1 MNIQKNKGISLLEIL
16 LVLGIIVLLVLVIV
30 PNLSKFHK
38 QQVLKNTTE
47 DVISLI
53 NEARN
58 NTISSLNSSNYGIR
72 FYENKVEM
80 FAGITYISPIKEI
93 QFDNVVLIPNDGI
106 NLSGGGDDIMFERI
120 TGNTNQ
126 YGTILIQL
134 ESDSERQNTIT
145 VNKLGIV
152 STN

>member
-16 LVLGIIVLLVLVIV
+16 LVLGIIVLLVIVIV
-30 PNLSKFHK
+30 PNLSRFHK

-58 NTISSLNSSNYGIR
+58 NTISSLNSSSYGIR
-72 FYENKVEM
+72 FFEDKVEM
-80 FAGITYISPIKEI
+80 FAGLTYTSPIKEI
-93 QFDNVVLIPNDGI
+93 QFDDAVLIPNNGI
-106 NLSGGGDDIMFERI
+106 NLSGGGDDIVFERI

-134 ESDSERQNTIT
+134 ESDSERQNIIS

-152 STN
+152 SIN